1 MNREELQQKVNV
13 ARDIFKQRFDDSVRH
28 TNQTIERWMK
38 DLGIDDAKVNVRNS
52 NECFEVCVPR
62 SDSEKYY
69 HRFDITFRKNWN
81 EEERKLE
88 LNVGTFGSFSPKD
101 LQECRYYV
109 IVGKL
114 VEHIAEIER
123 ELRDFDWKKYD
134 EIQREFYDANYQLEE
149 FDREQKKIADDNKK
163 SEFRRMIRI
172 GVKVNCG
179 KRNRWSET
187 DEIKT
192 IESVT
197 AKNVVFAE
205 DYGHRT
211 KIDDLLRRLV
221 NDDWKFVA

>member
-1 MNREELQQKVNV
+1 MNREELHQKVTV
-13 ARDIFKQRFDDSVRH
+13 ARDAFKEQFDKSVKH
-28 TNQTIERWMK
+28 TNQVLERWMK
-38 DLGIDDAKVNVRNS
+38 DLDLGDAKVNPRIS
-52 NECFEVCVPR
+52 NECFEICVAR
-62 SDSEKYY
+62 GDDEMY
-69 HRFDITFRKNWN
+69 HRFDITFRKNWS

-88 LNVGTFGSFSPKD
+88 MNVGTFGSFSPKD
-101 LQECRYYV
+101 VQECRYYV

-114 VEHIAEIER
+114 VEHIAEMER
-123 ELRDFDWKKYD
+123 DLRDFDWKTFD
-134 EIQREFYDANYQLEE
+134 ELQRKFYDANYQLEE

-221 NDDWKFVA
+221 NGDWKFVA